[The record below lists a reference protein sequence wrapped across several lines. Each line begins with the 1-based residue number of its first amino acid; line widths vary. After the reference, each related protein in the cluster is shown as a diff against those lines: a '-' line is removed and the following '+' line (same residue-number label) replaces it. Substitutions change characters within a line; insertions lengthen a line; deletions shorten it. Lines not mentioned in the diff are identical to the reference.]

1 MDLVTVLGLVGA
13 FGLILAAILSG
24 GPLGA
29 FIDVASI
36 LIVVLGS
43 GTALMIA
50 FPGARLKTIGAVFK
64 NCFFAET
71 REPEKVMQLMQDM
84 SNRVRKEGGLL
95 ALEDMAGDLDDAFLK
110 RGVQMIVD
118 GYDPQ
123 AIQEVLYLEID
134 KIAERHS
141 NGAEMF
147 DALGAYAPAFGMI
160 GTLVGLVQMLQALD
174 DPSAIGPAMAVALLT
189 TFYGSVLANVVA
201 IPLAKKLNVRS
212 DEEVAEKM
220 LMAQGLLSILAG
232 ENPRFMSERL
242 NVQLPP
248 AQRIQEAS

>member
-1 MDLVTVLGLVGA
+1 MDLVTVLGLVMA
-13 FGLILAAILSG
+13 FGLILAAILVG

-29 FIDVASI
+29 FIDVPSM
-36 LIVVLGS
+36 LIVVFGS
-43 GTALMIA
+43 VAALMIA
-50 FPGARLKTIGAVFK
+50 FPGGQLKTFPSVVRHA
-64 NCFFAET
+64 FFAKK
-71 REPEKVMQLMQDM
+71 RDPSKILAVMQEM

-95 ALEDMAGDLDDAFLK
+95 ALEDMAGNLEDEFLK

-134 KIAERHS
+134 KISDRHS
-141 NGAEMF
+141 SGVDMF
-147 DALGAYAPAFGMI
+147 DALGAYAPAMGMI
-160 GTLVGLVQMLQALD
+160 GTLVGLVQMLQNMS

-189 TFYGSVLANVVA
+189 TFYGSVIANLIA
-201 IPLAKKLNVRS
+201 IPLGKKLALRS
-212 DEEVAEKM
+212 GEEVAEKT
-220 LMAQGLLSILAG
+220 LMAHGLLSILVG

-248 AQRIQEAS
+248 PQRVKEAS

>member
-36 LIVVLGS
+36 LIVILGS

-50 FPGARLKTIGAVFK
+50 FPGTRLKTFVAVTK
-64 NCFFAET
+64 NCFFAQA

-95 ALEDMAGDLDDAFLK
+95 ALEDMAGDLDDEFLK

-134 KIAERHS
+134 KIAERHG
-141 NGAEMF
+141 NGAEMY

-160 GTLVGLVQMLQALD
+160 GTLVGLVQMLQNLD

>member
-1 MDLVTVLGLVGA
+1 MDLVTVIGLVAA
-13 FGLILAAILSG
+13 FGLILAAILTG
-24 GPLGA
+24 GPLSA
-29 FIDVASI
+29 FIDVPSA
-36 LIVVLGS
+36 LIVIFGS
-43 GTALMIA
+43 FAALAIA
-50 FPGARLKTIGAVFK
+50 FPGGRLKTFAAVTK
-64 NCFFAET
+64 NCFFAQPRDAE
-71 REPEKVMQLMQDM
+71 RVMGLMQEM

-95 ALEDMAGDLDDAFLK
+95 ALEDMAGNLDDDFLR
-110 RGVQMIVD
+110 RGVQMVVD

-134 KIAERHS
+134 KIAERHGA
-141 NGAEMF
+141 GAEMM

-189 TFYGSVLANVVA
+189 TLYGSVIANVIA

-212 DEEVAEKM
+212 DEEIAEKM
-220 LMAQGLLSILAG
+220 LMAHGLLSILAG

-248 AQRIQEAS
+248 GQRIQEAS

>member
-1 MDLVTVLGLVGA
+1 MDLVTVIGLVVA
-13 FGLILAAILSG
+13 FGLILAAILTG
-24 GPLGA
+24 GPLAA
-29 FIDVASI
+29 FIDIASL
-36 LIVVLGS
+36 LIVAFGS
-43 GTALMIA
+43 FAALMIA
-50 FPGARLKTIGAVFK
+50 FPGSRLKTLGGVLKQA
-64 NCFFAET
+64 FFANPPA
-71 REPEKVMQLMQDM
+71 PEKVLQLMQDM

-95 ALEDMAGDLDDAFLK
+95 ALEDMTGSMDDAFLK

-123 AIQEVLYLEID
+123 AIQEVLYLEIE
-134 KIAERHS
+134 KISERHGE
-141 NGAEMF
+141 GAEMF

-189 TFYGSVLANVVA
+189 TFYGSIIANVFA
-201 IPLAKKLNVRS
+201 IPIAKKLNVRS

-220 LMAQGLLSILAG
+220 LMAHGLLSILAG
-232 ENPRFMSERL
+232 ENPRFMAERL

-248 AQRIQEAS
+248 QRRVQEAS